1 MCFLFILTD
10 LTGEKWWLLYIW
22 DGVALCDIRPEG
34 GWQYHKQADLEK
46 WKEQHPLAVFHLL
59 LQSQLI
65 LILWYAFTCLGEWQR
80 GTRSHSVWSLQCNPL
95 YTILGTGP
103 GPVSKT
109 RIDLGIVS
117 PGWLYLMS
125 STAVQKGFSSVSFRK
140 SFSTRL
146 LMFSLLL
153 QNLF

>member
-22 DGVALCDIRPEG
+22 DGVGLWDIRAER

-46 WKEQHPLAVFHLL
+46 WKEQHPLAVFHLFL
-59 LQSQLI
+59 LSQLI
-65 LILWYAFTCLGEWQR
+65 LILRYTFNLFRGWQR
-80 GTRSHSVWSLQCNPL
+80 GTRSHSMWSLQCNPL
-95 YTILGTGP
+95 YTLLGTGP
-103 GPVSKT
+103 GPVSKN
-109 RIDLGIVS
+109 RLGYCLSRLTILNVLNCC
-117 PGWLYLMS
+117 P
-125 STAVQKGFSSVSFRK
+125 KGFFSVSFRK